1 MSDIPVPTL
10 AALDRH
16 YGYDAAQNLV
26 SVNDDAE
33 RLSYVVNGN
42 HQVVSVSSG
51 RTLRESYRYD
61 ACGYPAQGDSGTGQA
76 VGHDD
81 IYRRGHRLNRLG
93 RHGYE
98 YDAAGRMTARRL
110 ERDGYRPEYTR
121 FVWNTQNQLVALQ
134 DGQGRKWTYRYDSRG
149 RRTEKRCEAA
159 GLRTAYLWDG
169 DTVAEIREY
178 RDESLQRVRHQVF
191 QGYEL
196 TALQEWRRERPEWRT
211 YFAVSAPTGQPLALF
226 DTAGK
231 CVWRRAR
238 ESLWGEVP
246 GKAIQNAELD
256 PGLKFAGQ
264 QWDEESGL
272 CYNRYRYYCAES
284 KCYLTPD
291 PIGLAGG
298 MNPYSYVHN
307 PLGWIDPLG
316 LSTCPNLGKA
326 DDAILG
332 PHGTLKNDTRPG
344 QSHHLN
350 QDAAFRDV
358 IPTNSGAAIKLEGN
372 AFTQPGTPHY
382 EAHKSLGQFWN
393 QYRRGGALSGQHPT
407 NLQYTQALKHSLES
421 AGLSANQV
429 NQAVRSSIQ
438 NRIQY
443 GLLGG
448 QKVSRIP
455 GRINQVKL

>member
-1 MSDIPVPTL
+1 MSASPL
-10 AALDRH
+10 AETDCR
-16 YGYDAAQNLV
+16 YP
-26 SVNDDAE
+26 
-33 RLSYVVNGN
+33 
-42 HQVVSVSSG
+42 VSSS
-51 RTLRESYRYD
+51 RSHS
-61 ACGYPAQGDSGTGQA
+61 Q
-76 VGHDD
+76 
-81 IYRRGHRLNRLG
+81 
-93 RHGYE
+93 
-98 YDAAGRMTARRL
+98 
-110 ERDGYRPEYTR
+110 PE
-121 FVWNTQNQLVALQ
+121 
-134 DGQGRKWTYRYDSRG
+134 
-149 RRTEKRCEAA
+149 
-159 GLRTAYLWDG
+159 
-169 DTVAEIREY
+169 
-178 RDESLQRVRHQVF
+178 
-191 QGYEL
+191 
-196 TALQEWRRERPEWRT
+196 
-211 YFAVSAPTGQPLALF
+211 
-226 DTAGK
+226 
-231 CVWRRAR
+231 
-238 ESLWGEVP
+238 
-246 GKAIQNAELD
+246 

-264 QWDEESGL
+264 LLDEESGL
-272 CYNRYRYYCAES
+272 HYNRFRYYDPQAC
-284 KCYLTPD
+284 CYLSPD

-316 LSTCPNLGKA
+316 LSTCPNLGKG

-332 PHGTLKNDTRPG
+332 PHETLKNDTRPG

-382 EAHKSLGQFWN
+382 EAHKSLEQFWN
-393 QYRRGGALSGQHPT
+393 QYRRGGALSGQRPT

-448 QKVSRIP
+448 QKVPRIP